1 MKRIAFLVSGG
12 DAPGINACL
21 AGIATTAEHLGLQAL
36 AVPNGLDGLID
47 GHFEEISVPWL
58 RSANYGGSPIPTARS
73 ARFRQA
79 DSQRLAAEQ
88 VRQSGIEGLIVLG
101 GDGSA
106 HAAMALVELGVPSVC
121 VPVTIDNDLWGTDYT
136 LGFDTGVQQI
146 RDILL
151 DIQETANAYRGRV
164 FFVETLGGP
173 AGHLALAGGLAGG
186 ADLILVPEL
195 RPTPQAVA
203 ERVKAL
209 LDSGRDR
216 VVIAGCEGLFET
228 YRPGD
233 QGIAFVFGK
242 EIERVTG
249 VRTRVTIMGYFMRG
263 SAPTAFDSLL
273 AQMMGARAAQL
284 LCDGQANRVVVFR
297 NNCVDSL
304 DIATVVDKHKP
315 LHPDQLALARMRGC
329 LVP

>member
-1 MKRIAFLVSGG
+1 VKRIAFLVSGG

-21 AGIATTAEHLGLQAL
+21 AGIATTAEQRGLQAL
-36 AVPNGLDGLID
+36 AVPNGFDGLID
-47 GHFEEISVPWL
+47 GRFMELSVPWL
-58 RSANYGGSPIPTARS
+58 HDANYGGSPIPTARS
-73 ARFRQA
+73 ARFRQPGA
-79 DSQRLAAEQ
+79 PEVAVEQ
-88 VRQSGIEGLIVLG
+88 MRKNDVEGLVVLG

-106 HAAMALVELGVPSVC
+106 HGAMALVELGMPSVC

-146 RDILL
+146 HSIVLG
-151 DIQETANAYRGRV
+151 IQETANAYRGRI

-195 RPTPQAVA
+195 RPTPLAVA
-203 ERVKAL
+203 ERVKAM

-216 VVIAGCEGLFET
+216 IVIVGCEGLFET
-228 YRPGD
+228 YQPGD

-263 SAPTAFDSLL
+263 GVPTAFDSLL
-273 AQMMGARAAQL
+273 GQMMGARAVQL
-284 LCDGQANRVVVFR
+284 LCDAQANRVVVFH

-304 DIATVVDKHKP
+304 EIAAVVDKHKP
-315 LHPDQLALARMRGC
+315 LHPDQLALARARGC

>member
-21 AGIATTAEHLGLQAL
+21 AGIATTAEHRGLQAL
-36 AVPNGLDGLID
+36 AVPNGFDGLID
-47 GHFEEISVPWL
+47 GHFEEIFVPWL
-58 RSANYGGSPIPTARS
+58 RTASYGGSPIPTARS
-73 ARFRQA
+73 ARFRQV
-79 DSQRLAAEQ
+79 DSQRLAVGQ
-88 VRQSGIEGLIVLG
+88 LRQRGIEGLIVLG

-186 ADLILVPEL
+186 ADLILAPEL

-216 VVIAGCEGLFET
+216 VVIAITFLAMLELMK
-228 YRPGD
+228 RR
-233 QGIAFVFGK
+233 
-242 EIERVTG
+242 EIVVEQAMPWGPIV
-249 VRTRVTIMGYFMRG
+249 
-263 SAPTAFDSLL
+263 
-273 AQMMGARAAQL
+273 ARATTAQERTTAGAEAVAADAPFDETL
-284 LCDGQANRVVVFR
+284 ESFA
-297 NNCVDSL
+297 
-304 DIATVVDKHKP
+304 
-315 LHPDQLALARMRGC
+315 
-329 LVP
+329 